1 MMKPK
6 QLATLLLLQ
15 ASALSNA
22 LVEPN
27 AEKIGTVAER
37 EFVDPA
43 VSAVSSPVSIAMASL
58 PALMGVANMDVP
70 QVDNPFGP
78 SGTSIN
84 DGLGLGSAS
93 QSGKKISVD
102 ARSGIPAF
110 VDLVKPIM
118 PGDGVGNSLTW
129 SVGALHLRL
138 HDDDPH
144 GPPQTHKEIQDIALV
159 AVENWFHENDGYLGI
174 DSRSQLFQQGRTRMA
189 VHGSTGEMVQ
199 LSAQRTFKGLAVK
212 GSRATATIKKGNLIN
227 IGLEQWGE
235 IDEDFDVEPSITA
248 DEAIEAVADHA
259 GREVIEGKLDCKSEL
274 VILSMVKGLQDATT
288 TTTTS
293 TKIPKVKNDFFSK
306 LRGQLPARVGS
317 DAEDEAETEDEA
329 FGSENN
335 KQDSSAVNE
344 YYDYMLVWKVCPVFV
359 GQQQEMMEAY
369 VNAHTSQVYSF
380 VDTVDYFNNARGSV
394 YPTSND
400 GEGADG
406 SLQADWPMPYMYVGS
421 QTTTTGGNYEG
432 PGSMT
437 ATYRGP
443 YVDMVDNCGT
453 DSLTQSGGIN
463 WGGSGGTDCTTPG
476 FGGAGNTHSSRSGF
490 YELNKIMEIARS
502 RLPNNSWLQGR
513 LRSNMN
519 INNSCNA
526 YWNGSINFYREGNGC
541 GNTGEI
547 AAIFDHE
554 WGHGMDRY
562 DVTSGIADPSGEGIA
577 DLYSALRLN
586 DSCIGR
592 GFYLS
597 RKCSGC
603 ISCTGVRDIDYMKKS
618 GSPFTH
624 SNAKSSCGSSVHCI
638 GVVYSEAVWDLYKRH
653 LQSPPYNYD
662 DNTAMEI
669 VTRMTYI
676 GAGNVAN
683 WFSLNGTPGSSGCFS
698 NSGYHAYLAADD
710 DDGNLNNGTP
720 HMNAIFTAFNEHQI
734 ACPTSY
740 DVKDSGCPNNPNSPP
755 IVIQVISSDAQVTLT
770 WASVNNAVKYEV
782 LRTEGVHQCAQGK
795 VLLGEVSASDQLT
808 WTDTGLQNG
817 REYYYI
823 IVPKGQSDSCYG
835 PSSSCIAAIPSEGPY
850 LMSCPNDSVVFNL
863 KYTTSPNTRQ
873 CTIEASSGWSG
884 TVNFACS
891 TSGTFSGV
899 SCTVP
904 SSIYLSGNSALL
916 DLTIAAGTSATEGDG
931 TVTLTATGG
940 GYSTIFSTDVLAGNY
955 GIAQMASYS
964 NGSPMCAT
972 YGASCDSGTLLDG
985 RGTRGPEENQPNT
998 RDGVDCDGDSGTY
1011 HSDESLDRL
1020 VVRSLNGDDMI
1031 EGTTVEIEATVW
1043 AWSTGSSDTLDLYY
1057 SNSNDMSNPNW
1068 QHIVSKT
1075 PSGGGQQIITAQYQ
1089 LPEGLNHVIRGN
1101 FRYSGSRSYC
1111 SRGSWDDADDLA
1123 FVVRPLAL
1131 DTDSPTGS
1139 PTASPSE
1146 SRVPSSEPSLHPSL
1160 TPSTSPSRQRSALP
1174 STKPSSEPSLT
1185 PSISP
1190 SKKPSLK
1197 PSTEPS
1203 LNPSL
1208 NPSMKPSSSPSSSP
1222 TLPTSRPSVSPS
1234 TSPSQSVEPSFEPSD
1249 SPSSSPST
1257 MPSLLPSSTPS
1268 LAPSLQPSANP
1279 TFWPSYLPSLRP
1291 SESPTSSKNPTRVPT
1306 TSPTKNPT
1314 SFPTTAPTRFPT
1326 NSPTKSPVQSCA
1338 LKNEPCVKKDDCCK
1352 RKCDKKK
1359 KICKK

>member
-129 SVGALHLRL
+129 SVGALHL
-138 HDDDPH
+138 HEDDPH

-317 DAEDEAETEDEA
+317 DAEDEAEDDDEA
-329 FGSENN
+329 TGSENN
-335 KQDSSAVNE
+335 KEYSTAVDE

-432 PGSMT
+432 SGSMT

-1174 STKPSSEPSLT
+1174 STKPSSQP
-1185 PSISP
+1185 I
-1190 SKKPSLK
+1190 
-1197 PSTEPS
+1197 
-1203 LNPSL
+1203 
-1208 NPSMKPSSSPSSSP
+1208 SSPSSSP
-1222 TLPTSRPSVSPS
+1222 TFPTASPSVSPS
-1234 TSPSQSVEPSFEPSD
+1234 DYPSKSVEPSSN
-1249 SPSSSPST
+1249 PSSLPTLKPST
-1257 MPSLLPSSTPS
+1257 PPSFLPSLIPS
-1268 LAPSLQPSANP
+1268 LAPSLKPSA
-1279 TFWPSYLPSLRP
+1279 
-1291 SESPTSSKNPTRVPT
+1291 SPTLYPTLSPSNKPSASPSSSTLPTLHPTR
-1306 TSPTKNPT
+1306 SPTK
-1314 SFPTTAPTRFPT
+1314 APVKLCGSKGYYCVV
-1326 NSPTKSPVQSCA
+1326 NS
-1338 LKNEPCVKKDDCCK
+1338 DCC
-1352 RKCDKKK
+1352 RNKCDRKKNK
-1359 KICKK
+1359 CK

>member
-129 SVGALHLRL
+129 SVGALHL
-138 HDDDPH
+138 HEDDPH

-317 DAEDEAETEDEA
+317 DAEDEAEDDDEA
-329 FGSENN
+329 TGSENN
-335 KQDSSAVNE
+335 KEYSTAVDE

-432 PGSMT
+432 SGSMT

-1174 STKPSSEPSLT
+1174 STKPSSQ
-1185 PSISP
+1185 
-1190 SKKPSLK
+1190 
-1197 PSTEPS
+1197 
-1203 LNPSL
+1203 
-1208 NPSMKPSSSPSSSP
+1208 PSSSPSSSP
-1222 TLPTSRPSVSPS
+1222 TFPTASPSVSPS
-1234 TSPSQSVEPSFEPSD
+1234 DYPSKSVEPSSN
-1249 SPSSSPST
+1249 PSSLPTLKPST
-1257 MPSLLPSSTPS
+1257 PPSFLPSLIPS
-1268 LAPSLQPSANP
+1268 LAPSLKPSA
-1279 TFWPSYLPSLRP
+1279 
-1291 SESPTSSKNPTRVPT
+1291 SPTLYPTLSPSNKPSASPSSSTLPTLHPTR
-1306 TSPTKNPT
+1306 SPTK
-1314 SFPTTAPTRFPT
+1314 APVKLCGSKGYYCVV
-1326 NSPTKSPVQSCA
+1326 NS
-1338 LKNEPCVKKDDCCK
+1338 DCC
-1352 RKCDKKK
+1352 RNKCDRKKNK
-1359 KICKK
+1359 CK

>member
-129 SVGALHLRL
+129 SVGALHL

-904 SSIYLSGNSALL
+904 SSIYLSGNSALV

-1174 STKPSSEPSLT
+1174 STKPSSQ
-1185 PSISP
+1185 
-1190 SKKPSLK
+1190 
-1197 PSTEPS
+1197 
-1203 LNPSL
+1203 
-1208 NPSMKPSSSPSSSP
+1208 PSSSPSSSP
-1222 TLPTSRPSVSPS
+1222 TFPTASPSVSPS
-1234 TSPSQSVEPSFEPSD
+1234 DYPSKSVEPSSN
-1249 SPSSSPST
+1249 PSSLPTLKPST
-1257 MPSLLPSSTPS
+1257 PPSFLPSLIPS
-1268 LAPSLQPSANP
+1268 LAPSLKPSAPP
-1279 TFWPSYLPSLRP
+1279 TLYPTLSPSNKPSASPSSSTLPTLY
-1291 SESPTSSKNPTRVPT
+1291 PTR
-1306 TSPTKNPT
+1306 SPTKTPVKLCG
-1314 SFPTTAPTRFPT
+1314 SKGYYCVV
-1326 NSPTKSPVQSCA
+1326 NS
-1338 LKNEPCVKKDDCCK
+1338 DCC
-1352 RKCDKKK
+1352 RNKCDRKKNK
-1359 KICKK
+1359 CK

>member
-129 SVGALHLRL
+129 SVGALHL
-138 HDDDPH
+138 HEDDPH

-317 DAEDEAETEDEA
+317 DAEDEAEDDDEA
-329 FGSENN
+329 TGSENN
-335 KQDSSAVNE
+335 KEYSTAVDE

-432 PGSMT
+432 SGSMT

-1174 STKPSSEPSLT
+1174 STKPSSQ
-1185 PSISP
+1185 
-1190 SKKPSLK
+1190 
-1197 PSTEPS
+1197 
-1203 LNPSL
+1203 
-1208 NPSMKPSSSPSSSP
+1208 PSSSPSSSP
-1222 TLPTSRPSVSPS
+1222 TFPTASPSVSPS
-1234 TSPSQSVEPSFEPSD
+1234 DYPSKSVEPSSN
-1249 SPSSSPST
+1249 PSSLPTLKPST
-1257 MPSLLPSSTPS
+1257 PPSFLPSLIPS
-1268 LAPSLQPSANP
+1268 LAPSLKPSAPP
-1279 TFWPSYLPSLRP
+1279 TLYPTLSPSNKPSASPSSSTLPTLY
-1291 SESPTSSKNPTRVPT
+1291 PTR
-1306 TSPTKNPT
+1306 SPTKTPVKLCG
-1314 SFPTTAPTRFPT
+1314 SKGYYCVV
-1326 NSPTKSPVQSCA
+1326 NS
-1338 LKNEPCVKKDDCCK
+1338 DCC
-1352 RKCDKKK
+1352 RNKCDRKKNK
-1359 KICKK
+1359 CK

>member
-904 SSIYLSGNSALL
+904 SSIYLSGNSALV

-1174 STKPSSEPSLT
+1174 STKPSSQ
-1185 PSISP
+1185 
-1190 SKKPSLK
+1190 
-1197 PSTEPS
+1197 
-1203 LNPSL
+1203 
-1208 NPSMKPSSSPSSSP
+1208 PSSSPSSSP
-1222 TLPTSRPSVSPS
+1222 TFPTASPSVSPS
-1234 TSPSQSVEPSFEPSD
+1234 DYPSKSVEPSSN
-1249 SPSSSPST
+1249 PSSLPTLKPST
-1257 MPSLLPSSTPS
+1257 PPSFLPSLIPS
-1268 LAPSLQPSANP
+1268 LAPSLKPSAPP
-1279 TFWPSYLPSLRP
+1279 TLYPTLSPSNKPSASPSSSTLPTLY
-1291 SESPTSSKNPTRVPT
+1291 PTR
-1306 TSPTKNPT
+1306 SPTKTPVKLCG
-1314 SFPTTAPTRFPT
+1314 SKGYYCVV
-1326 NSPTKSPVQSCA
+1326 NS
-1338 LKNEPCVKKDDCCK
+1338 DCC
-1352 RKCDKKK
+1352 RNKCDRKKNK
-1359 KICKK
+1359 CK

>member
-129 SVGALHLRL
+129 SVGALHL

-432 PGSMT
+432 SGSMT

-526 YWNGSINFYREGNGC
+526 YWNVSINFYREGNGC

-904 SSIYLSGNSALL
+904 SSIYLSGNSALV

-1174 STKPSSEPSLT
+1174 STKPSSQ
-1185 PSISP
+1185 
-1190 SKKPSLK
+1190 
-1197 PSTEPS
+1197 
-1203 LNPSL
+1203 
-1208 NPSMKPSSSPSSSP
+1208 PSSSPSSSP
-1222 TLPTSRPSVSPS
+1222 TFPTASPSVSPS
-1234 TSPSQSVEPSFEPSD
+1234 DYPSKSVEPSSN
-1249 SPSSSPST
+1249 PSSLPTLKPST
-1257 MPSLLPSSTPS
+1257 PPSFLPSLIPS
-1268 LAPSLQPSANP
+1268 LAPSLKPSAPP
-1279 TFWPSYLPSLRP
+1279 TLYPTLSPSNKPSASPSSSTLPTLY
-1291 SESPTSSKNPTRVPT
+1291 PTR
-1306 TSPTKNPT
+1306 SPTKTPVKLCG
-1314 SFPTTAPTRFPT
+1314 SKGYYCVV
-1326 NSPTKSPVQSCA
+1326 NS
-1338 LKNEPCVKKDDCCK
+1338 DCC
-1352 RKCDKKK
+1352 RNKCDRKKNK
-1359 KICKK
+1359 CK

>member
-1 MMKPK
+1 MMMKPK

-904 SSIYLSGNSALL
+904 SSIYLSGNSALV

-1174 STKPSSEPSLT
+1174 STKPSSQ
-1185 PSISP
+1185 
-1190 SKKPSLK
+1190 
-1197 PSTEPS
+1197 
-1203 LNPSL
+1203 
-1208 NPSMKPSSSPSSSP
+1208 PSSSPSSSP
-1222 TLPTSRPSVSPS
+1222 TFPTASPSVSPS
-1234 TSPSQSVEPSFEPSD
+1234 DYPSKSVEPSSN
-1249 SPSSSPST
+1249 PSSLPTLKPST
-1257 MPSLLPSSTPS
+1257 PPSFLPSLIPS
-1268 LAPSLQPSANP
+1268 LAPSLKPSAPP
-1279 TFWPSYLPSLRP
+1279 TLYPTLSPSNKPSASPSSSTLPTLY
-1291 SESPTSSKNPTRVPT
+1291 PTR
-1306 TSPTKNPT
+1306 SPTKTPVKLCG
-1314 SFPTTAPTRFPT
+1314 SKGYYCVV
-1326 NSPTKSPVQSCA
+1326 NS
-1338 LKNEPCVKKDDCCK
+1338 DCC
-1352 RKCDKKK
+1352 RNKCDRKKNK
-1359 KICKK
+1359 CK

>member
-102 ARSGIPAF
+102 VRSGIPAF

-1174 STKPSSEPSLT
+1174 STKPSSQ
-1185 PSISP
+1185 
-1190 SKKPSLK
+1190 
-1197 PSTEPS
+1197 
-1203 LNPSL
+1203 
-1208 NPSMKPSSSPSSSP
+1208 PSSSPSSSP
-1222 TLPTSRPSVSPS
+1222 TFPTASPSVSPS
-1234 TSPSQSVEPSFEPSD
+1234 DYPSKSVEPSSN
-1249 SPSSSPST
+1249 PSSLPTLKPST
-1257 MPSLLPSSTPS
+1257 PPSFLPSLIPS
-1268 LAPSLQPSANP
+1268 LAPSLKPSAPP
-1279 TFWPSYLPSLRP
+1279 TLYPTLSPSNKPSASPSSSTLPTLY
-1291 SESPTSSKNPTRVPT
+1291 PTR
-1306 TSPTKNPT
+1306 SPTKTPVKLCG
-1314 SFPTTAPTRFPT
+1314 SKGYYCVV
-1326 NSPTKSPVQSCA
+1326 NS
-1338 LKNEPCVKKDDCCK
+1338 DCC
-1352 RKCDKKK
+1352 RNKCDRKKNK
-1359 KICKK
+1359 CK

>member
-432 PGSMT
+432 SGSMT

-904 SSIYLSGNSALL
+904 SSIYLSGNSALV

-1174 STKPSSEPSLT
+1174 STKPSSQ
-1185 PSISP
+1185 
-1190 SKKPSLK
+1190 
-1197 PSTEPS
+1197 
-1203 LNPSL
+1203 
-1208 NPSMKPSSSPSSSP
+1208 PSSSPSSSP
-1222 TLPTSRPSVSPS
+1222 TFPTASPSVSPS
-1234 TSPSQSVEPSFEPSD
+1234 DYPSKSVEPSSN
-1249 SPSSSPST
+1249 PSSLPTLKPST
-1257 MPSLLPSSTPS
+1257 PPSFLPSLIPS
-1268 LAPSLQPSANP
+1268 LAPSLKPSAPP
-1279 TFWPSYLPSLRP
+1279 TLYPTLSPSNKPSASPSSSTLPTLY
-1291 SESPTSSKNPTRVPT
+1291 PTR
-1306 TSPTKNPT
+1306 SPTKTPVKLCG
-1314 SFPTTAPTRFPT
+1314 SKGYYCVV
-1326 NSPTKSPVQSCA
+1326 NS
-1338 LKNEPCVKKDDCCK
+1338 DCC
-1352 RKCDKKK
+1352 RNKCDRKKNK
-1359 KICKK
+1359 CK

>member
-235 IDEDFDVEPSITA
+235 IGEDFDVEPSITA

-1174 STKPSSEPSLT
+1174 STKPSSQ
-1185 PSISP
+1185 
-1190 SKKPSLK
+1190 
-1197 PSTEPS
+1197 
-1203 LNPSL
+1203 
-1208 NPSMKPSSSPSSSP
+1208 PSSSPSSSP
-1222 TLPTSRPSVSPS
+1222 TFPTASPSVSPS
-1234 TSPSQSVEPSFEPSD
+1234 DYPSKSVEPSSN
-1249 SPSSSPST
+1249 PSSLPTLKPST
-1257 MPSLLPSSTPS
+1257 PPSFLPSLIPS
-1268 LAPSLQPSANP
+1268 LAPSLKPSAPP
-1279 TFWPSYLPSLRP
+1279 TLYPTLSPSNKPSASPSSSTLPTLY
-1291 SESPTSSKNPTRVPT
+1291 PTR
-1306 TSPTKNPT
+1306 SPTKTPVKLCG
-1314 SFPTTAPTRFPT
+1314 SKGYYCVV
-1326 NSPTKSPVQSCA
+1326 NS
-1338 LKNEPCVKKDDCCK
+1338 DCC
-1352 RKCDKKK
+1352 RNKCDRKKNK
-1359 KICKK
+1359 CK

>member
-432 PGSMT
+432 SGSMT

-526 YWNGSINFYREGNGC
+526 YWNVSINFYREGNGC

-1174 STKPSSEPSLT
+1174 STKPSSQ
-1185 PSISP
+1185 
-1190 SKKPSLK
+1190 
-1197 PSTEPS
+1197 
-1203 LNPSL
+1203 
-1208 NPSMKPSSSPSSSP
+1208 PSSSPSSSP
-1222 TLPTSRPSVSPS
+1222 TFPTASPSVSPS
-1234 TSPSQSVEPSFEPSD
+1234 DYPSKSVEPSSN
-1249 SPSSSPST
+1249 PSSLPTLKPST
-1257 MPSLLPSSTPS
+1257 PPSFLPSLIPS
-1268 LAPSLQPSANP
+1268 LAPSLKPSAPP
-1279 TFWPSYLPSLRP
+1279 TLYPTLSPSNKPSASPSSSTLPTLY
-1291 SESPTSSKNPTRVPT
+1291 PTR
-1306 TSPTKNPT
+1306 SPTKTPVKLCG
-1314 SFPTTAPTRFPT
+1314 SKGYYCVV
-1326 NSPTKSPVQSCA
+1326 NS
-1338 LKNEPCVKKDDCCK
+1338 DCC
-1352 RKCDKKK
+1352 RNKCDRKKNK
-1359 KICKK
+1359 CK

>member
-1174 STKPSSEPSLT
+1174 STKPSSQ
-1185 PSISP
+1185 
-1190 SKKPSLK
+1190 
-1197 PSTEPS
+1197 
-1203 LNPSL
+1203 
-1208 NPSMKPSSSPSSSP
+1208 PSSSPSSSP
-1222 TLPTSRPSVSPS
+1222 TFPTASPSVSPS
-1234 TSPSQSVEPSFEPSD
+1234 DYPSKSVEPSSN
-1249 SPSSSPST
+1249 PSSLPTLKPST
-1257 MPSLLPSSTPS
+1257 PPSFLPSLIPS
-1268 LAPSLQPSANP
+1268 LAPSLKPSAPP
-1279 TFWPSYLPSLRP
+1279 TLYPTLSPSNKPSASPSSSTLPTLY
-1291 SESPTSSKNPTRVPT
+1291 PTR
-1306 TSPTKNPT
+1306 SPTKTPVKLCG
-1314 SFPTTAPTRFPT
+1314 SKGYYCVV
-1326 NSPTKSPVQSCA
+1326 NS
-1338 LKNEPCVKKDDCCK
+1338 DCC
-1352 RKCDKKK
+1352 RNKCDRKKNK
-1359 KICKK
+1359 CK

>member
-129 SVGALHLRL
+129 SVGALHL

-432 PGSMT
+432 SGSMT

-1174 STKPSSEPSLT
+1174 STKPSSQP
-1185 PSISP
+1185 I
-1190 SKKPSLK
+1190 
-1197 PSTEPS
+1197 
-1203 LNPSL
+1203 
-1208 NPSMKPSSSPSSSP
+1208 SSPSSSP
-1222 TLPTSRPSVSPS
+1222 TFPTASPSVSPS
-1234 TSPSQSVEPSFEPSD
+1234 DYPSKSVEPSSN
-1249 SPSSSPST
+1249 PSSLPTLKPST
-1257 MPSLLPSSTPS
+1257 PPSFLPSLIPS
-1268 LAPSLQPSANP
+1268 LAPSLKPSA
-1279 TFWPSYLPSLRP
+1279 
-1291 SESPTSSKNPTRVPT
+1291 SPTLYPTLSPSNKPSASPSSSTLPTLHPTR
-1306 TSPTKNPT
+1306 SPTKTPVKLCG
-1314 SFPTTAPTRFPT
+1314 SKGYYCVV
-1326 NSPTKSPVQSCA
+1326 NS
-1338 LKNEPCVKKDDCCK
+1338 DCC
-1352 RKCDKKK
+1352 RNKCDRKKNK
-1359 KICKK
+1359 CK